1 MGNIEKKILL
11 AVDDSINSKNAVRY
25 CVTMSSFIKELTYT
39 LFHIQPAISGFL
51 MDEAKTNMKAQ
62 STLVEIKKENTR
74 KSKEMLQ
81 ELKADM
87 VGMGIDTGR
96 IQTRTETRKLGLDKD
111 IIQHA
116 QKGRYDA
123 LVAGRH
129 GFSRVQEVF
138 MGSTTAKLVEH
149 SQVIPLWVVDG
160 KVESKKILVAVDGSE
175 SALRAVDHV
184 SFIAGGS
191 PNVEITL
198 VHVIPKLRD
207 YCPIDFEDSDG
218 EGEHIVSQGDK
229 KCIESFMNHAY
240 RRFRKAGIPEDRI
253 EVKEIKK
260 TMGRVGRAIMEEAR
274 QGGYGTIVMGR
285 RGVNK
290 AFFMGSVS
298 NYIFSRATDRAIW
311 LVT

>member
-25 CVTMSSFIKELTYT
+25 CINMSSFIKELTYT

-51 MDEAKTNMKAQ
+51 LDEAKTNMKAQ
-62 STLVEIKKENTR
+62 SNLVEIKKENTR
-74 KSKEMLQ
+74 KSEEMLQ
-81 ELKADM
+81 ELKAEM
-87 VGMGIDTGR
+87 VGMGIDAGR
-96 IQTRTETRKLGLDKD
+96 IEIKSETRKLGLDKD
-111 IIQHA
+111 IIEHA

-123 LVAGRH
+123 LVAGRR

-160 KVESKKILVAVDGSE
+160 QVESQKILVAVDGSE

-184 SFIAGGS
+184 SFIVGGS

-198 VHVIPKLRD
+198 VHVIPKLGD

-218 EGEHIVSQGDK
+218 EVEYIISQGDK
-229 KCIESFMNHAY
+229 KCIESFMSHTY
-240 RRFRKAGIPEDRI
+240 RRFQKAGIPEDRI
-253 EVKEIKK
+253 EVKKIKK
-260 TMGRVGRAIMEEAR
+260 TMGRVGRTIMEEA
-274 QGGYGTIVMGR
+274 QKGDYGTIVMGR

-298 NYIFSRATDRAIW
+298 NYIFSRTTDRAIW